1 MDSFKC
7 NEIVVSEQINIEK
20 SHRIFTLFLLS
31 VFVFCLHSSALCCS
45 VAVNV
50 RESLDLLTLIT
61 KMDTRVWPQFTEQ
74 LWGTAWGELR
84 WMNYTT
90 TGQKWSN
97 LRLFNGK
104 TFSLFWFWQIG
115 FYSLFEEL
123 KTNKHNFWTNR
134 THGGFTDNVFP
145 SFIAFYDLHLGN

>member
-61 KMDTRVWPQFTEQ
+61 KMDTKESDHNLQNSSEEQ
-74 LWGTAWGELR
+74 LGE
-84 WMNYTT
+84 
-90 TGQKWSN
+90 
-97 LRLFNGK
+97 
-104 TFSLFWFWQIG
+104 
-115 FYSLFEEL
+115 
-123 KTNKHNFWTNR
+123 
-134 THGGFTDNVFP
+134 
-145 SFIAFYDLHLGN
+145 SFAG